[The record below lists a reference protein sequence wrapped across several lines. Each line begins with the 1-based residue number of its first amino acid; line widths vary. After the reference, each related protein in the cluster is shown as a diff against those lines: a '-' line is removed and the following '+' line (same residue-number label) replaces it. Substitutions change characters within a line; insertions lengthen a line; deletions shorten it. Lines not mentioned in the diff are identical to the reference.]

1 MNLKK
6 GVYANQMQKSFR
18 TEAKNILDFIRLLAD
33 QTPKQLVVAAGRMR
47 RRTPKS
53 VGGWVGRGGL
63 IQKADEG
70 TAQA

>member
-1 MNLKK
+1 MNHEKVCTQTKGKK
-6 GVYANQMQKSFR
+6 VLEQK
-18 TEAKNILDFIRLLAD
+18 AKNILDFIRILAD

-47 RRTPKS
+47 RRTARS
-53 VGGWVGRGGL
+53 VGGCVGRGGL

>member
-1 MNLKK
+1 VNLKK
-6 GVYANQMQKSFR
+6 GVQQTEGKKSFR
-18 TEAKNILDFIRLLAD
+18 TEAKNILDFIRILAD

-47 RRTPKS
+47 RRTARR

-70 TAQA
+70 TAKA